1 MNEEQ
6 MKRRGIG
13 NAMATLREAK
23 SPVRVSGHV
32 RTEEGEGRRRTMV
45 LKMEMMAQ

>member
-1 MNEEQ
+1 MNEGG
-6 MKRRGIG
+6 MKRPGIG
-13 NAMATLREAK
+13 NAMAALRETK
-23 SPVRVSGHV
+23 SPVRVSGHM

>member
-1 MNEEQ
+1 MNEGQ
-6 MKRRGIG
+6 MKRSGIG
-13 NAMATLREAK
+13 NTVAALRETK

-32 RTEEGEGRRRTMV
+32 ITEEGEGRRRTMV